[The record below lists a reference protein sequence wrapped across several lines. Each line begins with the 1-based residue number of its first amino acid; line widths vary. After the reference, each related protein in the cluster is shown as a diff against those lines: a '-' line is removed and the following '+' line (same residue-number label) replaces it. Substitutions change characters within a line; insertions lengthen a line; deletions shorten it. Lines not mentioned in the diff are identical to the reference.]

1 MPNRRTVLTH
11 VVSMATLSSLFLAGA
26 GSQSVSAQEI
36 IVKNDA
42 VVTNATPPT
51 FVILNDF
58 TTGDQAGARLVM
70 PCDGR
75 IVGVQVGWF
84 GWFPNVIFQSIETA
98 LHIYEDG
105 TFPDPGAELA
115 TVVNPLLTSHPFL
128 QPTINEYRTLDA
140 ELTIPIDIPVVEG
153 EAITVTLEFANP
165 TNVGIGGPNVVRD
178 IDGCTASGNVFYS
191 SVTSTWFDACTLIG
205 GDLVFRLIVVCD
217 VEGACCLPDGSC
229 ELLLPNDCAAQG
241 GQFEGQGTD
250 CASVTCVQPDAAC
263 CFPASGGCL
272 DLTQV
277 DCDLTGGLWQG
288 FGTDCATFVCFPP
301 GACCLPDGSCTD
313 IGNEI
318 DCNTAGGSFQGVGT
332 TCAGLFCPLPCPAD
346 VSQDGN
352 VNVTDLLSLLGKW
365 GTCDAPCPE
374 DIDESG
380 AVNVTDLLA
389 LLAAWGACP

>member
-1 MPNRRTVLTH
+1 MCMSNRRTVLNH
-11 VVSMATLSSLFLAGA
+11 VVSIVTLSSLFLTGA
-26 GSQSVSAQEI
+26 GSQSVYAQEI

-42 VVTNATPPT
+42 VVTNATP

-58 TTGDQAGARLVM
+58 AIGDQAGARLVM

-75 IVGVQVGWF
+75 IVGVQVGLW
-84 GWFPNVIFQSIETA
+84 GQFPAVLQLTGTA
-98 LHIYEDG
+98 LHIFEDG

-115 TVVNPLLTSHPFL
+115 TVVSPTLFSSPLF
-128 QPTINEYRTLDA
+128 QPTINEFRNLDA
-140 ELTIPIDIPVVEG
+140 EATIPIDIPVVDG
-153 EAITVTLEFANP
+153 EAIIVTLEFANP
-165 TNVGIGGPNVVRD
+165 TNVGIGGPNVVSD
-178 IDGCTASGNVFYS
+178 IDGCTTEGNVFFLS
-191 SVTSTWFDACTLIG
+191 NSSTWVDACLAIG

-250 CASVTCVQPDAAC
+250 CASVTCVQPEGAC
-263 CFPASGGCL
+263 CLPVSGGCL
-272 DLTQV
+272 DLTDF
-277 DCDLTGGLWQG
+277 DCGITGGLWQG

-301 GACCLPDGSCTD
+301 GACCLQDGTCTD
-313 IGNEI
+313 IGNVI
-318 DCNTAGGSFQGVGT
+318 DCNLAEGTFQGVGT
-332 TCAGLFCPLPCPAD
+332 TCAGLFCPQPCPAD

-365 GTCDAPCPE
+365 GTCGAPCPE